1 MHWREI
7 RHGDVMNA
15 HCNTTIRRLW
25 RSTWLIGGVL
35 SLAACF
41 GGGSD
46 SSPEVPRATFR
57 SLGVL
62 PGYASSSA
70 HAVSSD
76 GSVVVGTTHTATGS
90 HQAFLWSA
98 QRGMV
103 GLGFMP
109 GGTLSSATAVSADG
123 TVVVGDG
130 NAASSD
136 PPTSL
141 AGFRWTTDAGMR
153 PLDSLPGTAFQLCS
167 SRGVSG
173 DGAVVVGTCLQFN
186 NSAFR
191 WTAGTGTVALGQ
203 FGGGSNMQSTATAI
217 SLDGTAIV
225 GAGHPVLTGAVMWSA
240 EGSPT
245 ILGKLPGDGSATAM
259 AVSRDGS
266 VVVGTSTDN
275 AGNSRA
281 FRWTRQ
287 TGMVDLGIAVNGLL
301 QSSASSVSGDGRTIV
316 GSGRMATGDVALIW
330 DVDHGL
336 RTLDAALLADYQTP
350 VPGWILTQATDISD
364 DGQTIVGHG
373 TNAQGQTEAWMVRL
387 QARLQIR

>member
-1 MHWREI
+1 
-7 RHGDVMNA
+7 MNA
-15 HCNTTIRRLW
+15 RCSTTIRRLW
-25 RSTWLIGGVL
+25 KSAWLIGGVL

-46 SSPEVPRATFR
+46 SAPEVPLATFR

-70 HAVSSD
+70 HAVSLD
-76 GSVVVGTTHTATGS
+76 GSVVVGSATTAARN

-109 GGTLSSATAVSADG
+109 GGTSSNATAVSADG
-123 TVVVGDG
+123 SVVVGDG

-141 AGFRWTTDAGMR
+141 AGFRWTTGAGMR
-153 PLDSLPGTAFQLCS
+153 PLDSLPGAAPRLCS
-167 SRGVSG
+167 ARGVSG

-186 NSAFR
+186 NAAFR
-191 WTAGTGTVALGQ
+191 WTAGTGSVALAQ

-225 GAGHPVLTGAVMWSA
+225 GAGHPFLTGAVMWSA
-240 EGSPT
+240 DGSPT
-245 ILGKLPGDGSATAM
+245 ILGKLPGDSSATAT

-266 VVVGTSTDN
+266 VVVGTSTDG
-275 AGNSRA
+275 AGNSHA

-287 TGMVDLGIAVNGLL
+287 TGMVVLGNAIDGLL
-301 QSSASSVSGDGRTIV
+301 GSSAASVSGDGRIIV
-316 GSGRMATGDVALIW
+316 GSGRTAMGDVALIW
-330 DVDHGL
+330 DADHGL
-336 RTLDAALLADYQTP
+336 RKLDVALLADYQTP
-350 VPGWILTQATDISD
+350 VMGWTLTEATAISD
-364 DGQTIVGHG
+364 DGHTIVGNG
-373 TNAQGQTEAWMVRL
+373 SNALGQTDAWMVRL
-387 QARLQIR
+387 PARLQTR